1 MMKEAEAKKIKLP
14 TIRALYD
21 QDAAPPVTH
30 ILQRGD
36 PLKPGDPVEPGIPSV
51 LGDERALSR
60 SRRRTGGQDYRSA
73 KGVRR
78 VDHTT

>member
-1 MMKEAEAKKIKLP
+1 MKEAEAKKIQLP

-36 PLKPGDPVEPGIPSV
+36 PLKPGEPVNRDSSV
-51 LGDERALSR
+51 LADERRPFRFRWRAR
-60 SRRRTGGQDYRSA
+60 SQDYGPP
-73 KGVRR
+73 KGIRR
-78 VDHTT
+78 VDHAT